1 MNRISKLLTKSS
13 LIMKIRTMNYGTCRT
28 LLFAGLC
35 LSNVC
40 LSAAEDMNP
49 DRTQCSGTVQ
59 HCVSSEIQSFGRGK
73 GL

>member
-40 LSAAEDMNP
+40 LSAAEEL
-49 DRTQCSGTVQ
+49 QCSGTVQ

>member
-49 DRTQCSGTVQ
+49 DRNSNAVEP
-59 HCVSSEIQSFGRGK
+59 VSYTHLTLPTNREV
-73 GL
+73 